1 MKPFLICVLA
11 MCLLPIQSVNAAKEN
26 GSAKTIKKLQMM
38 IQDVTADRD
47 RLNAESTKMLADLT
61 QAKKDL
67 EQEKKAKT
75 AFEVKEKKLNS
86 EIAAQKSN
94 ADEIRSRLESTTVR
108 LHEVIDKYNALNQAK
123 NQLTAEHGSLKTT
136 QQFTATELKA
146 CESKNIKLYEG
157 TKEVIA
163 SYQSCKNKGI
173 VDTLMDAEPIL
184 QINNVGFETIAQ
196 EYEDK
201 LHKQKFHPSE
211 NPKK

>member
-1 MKPFLICVLA
+1 MKSLLLALA
-11 MCLLPIQSVNAAKEN
+11 MSVLLVQTANAAKES
-26 GSAKTIKKLQMM
+26 GSSKTIKKLQMM
-38 IQDVTADRD
+38 IQDVSADRD
-47 RLNAESTKMLADLT
+47 RLSTENAKMAADLA

-75 AFEVKEKKLNS
+75 MFEAKEKKLNG
-86 EIAAQKSN
+86 EIEAQKSS
-94 ADEIRSRLESTTVR
+94 ADEIRGRLENTTAR

-123 NQLTAEHGSLKTT
+123 NQLTAEHGNLKNS
-136 QQFTATELKA
+136 QQFTVSELKA

-157 TKEVIA
+157 AKEVIA
-163 SYQSCKNKGI
+163 SYQGCKTKGI

-184 QINNVGFETIAQ
+184 QINDVKFETIAQ

-201 LHKQKFHPSE
+201 LHKQQFHPSE